1 LTEIITVGLLLEAT
15 EKTAVSW
22 PQFVTG
28 LKTLTTTFGPHQF
41 FIVGAFLFCAGFYGV
56 IARRNMIAVLL
67 ATELMLNGVN
77 VLFVAFNRWW
87 GVKLTRAA
95 FTSAENVYSPV
106 GQIFAIFV
114 IIVAAAEAAV
124 GLAIIIAF
132 YRQRK
137 SAYFEDATLMKW

>member
-1 LTEIITVGLLLEAT
+1 MTVGLLLAAADSNAGWLARLAFSLRELST
-15 EKTAVSW
+15 S
-22 PQFVTG
+22 
-28 LKTLTTTFGPHQF
+28 LGPHQF
-41 FIVGAFLFCAGFYGV
+41 FIVAAFLFCAGFYGV
-56 IARRNMIAVLL
+56 IARRNMIAVLM

-132 YRQRK
+132 YRQRR

>member
-1 LTEIITVGLLLEAT
+1 MTVGLVVAAGDTGTGWWSQLA
-15 EKTAVSW
+15 
-22 PQFVTG
+22 PQLRSLVG
-28 LKTLTTTFGPHQF
+28 GFGPHQF
-41 FIVGAFLFCAGFYGV
+41 VVVGAFLFCAGFYGV

-95 FTSAENVYSPV
+95 FTSVENVYSPV
-106 GQIFAIFV
+106 GQVFAIFI
-114 IIVAAAEAAV
+114 IIVAAAEEAV